1 MRSVE
6 SSAKTME
13 EAVTQGLEKLGVS
26 FADVKIDI
34 LDEGSKGFLGILGGK
49 PVVVRLTV
57 REDAAATEDVLSS
70 VALEDAVKEP
80 EQKPARKRK
89 PKADKPEDKVE
100 KPAAQ
105 EKADQP
111 KAPKAEKPEAKH
123 EKPAKPAKAEKP
135 PRAEKPVKAEK
146 PAAPAAEAAQPPADK
161 EAPEGRAF
169 TFLTD
174 VTRLMGVEVTIN
186 ARRDEEGNV
195 RVDMFGDTL
204 GILIGRR
211 GETLDALQYLTS
223 LYVNKG
229 SEDYIRVT
237 LDTENY
243 RAKREEALRK
253 LAGSIAKTNCVVI
266 FINQLRMKIGV
277 MYGNP
282 ETTTGGNAL
291 KFYASVRLDVRRVES
306 IKNGSDVIG
315 NRTRVRVVKNKVAP
329 PFREAV
335 FDIMYGE
342 GISRDGE
349 VLDLAVKLDIIQKS
363 GSWFSYNGERMGQG
377 KDNARKYLEAHPE
390 LMEEV
395 ERMIKSRGDQIDL
408 AMKEEFA
415 DEDNEDEDGEE
426 AFSLNAI
433 DIEGE

>member
-57 REDAAATEDVLSS
+57 REDVEEGEDLLSS

-80 EQKPARKRK
+80 EQKPARKR
-89 PKADKPEDKVE
+89 ASRS
-100 KPAAQ
+100 
-105 EKADQP
+105 
-111 KAPKAEKPEAKH
+111 KAEKPAKEAKPEKAAVQEKAKEANSPKA
-123 EKPAKPAKAEKP
+123 EKPAKPAKDEKP
-135 PRAEKPVKAEK
+135 PRAVKPVKAEK
-146 PAAPAAEAAQPPADK
+146 PAAPAAEAAQLSDDK

-229 SEDYIRVT
+229 GEDYIRVT

-243 RAKREEALRK
+243 RAKREEALRR
-253 LAGSIAKTNCVVI
+253 LANRMANRAIKTGRKVVMEPMNPYERCILHSALQQNDAVTTHSEGEEPNRHVVI
-266 FINQLRMKIGV
+266 
-277 MYGNP
+277 
-282 ETTTGGNAL
+282 TL
-291 KFYASVRLDVRRVES
+291 KQQ
-306 IKNGSDVIG
+306 N
-315 NRTRVRVVKNKVAP
+315 
-329 PFREAV
+329 
-335 FDIMYGE
+335 
-342 GISRDGE
+342 
-349 VLDLAVKLDIIQKS
+349 
-363 GSWFSYNGERMGQG
+363 
-377 KDNARKYLEAHPE
+377 
-390 LMEEV
+390 
-395 ERMIKSRGDQIDL
+395 
-408 AMKEEFA
+408 
-415 DEDNEDEDGEE
+415 
-426 AFSLNAI
+426 
-433 DIEGE
+433 

>member
-89 PKADKPEDKVE
+89 PKADKPEDKPE

-111 KAPKAEKPEAKH
+111 KAHRAEKPAKAPKAE
-123 EKPAKPAKAEKP
+123 KPAKAEKAP
-135 PRAEKPVKAEK
+135 KAEK
-146 PAAPAAEAAQPPADK
+146 PANPVPEAAQPPADA

-243 RAKREEALRK
+243 RAKREEALRR
-253 LAGSIAKTNCVVI
+253 LANRMANRAVKTGRKVVMEPMNPYERRILHSALQQNDAVTTHSEGEEPNRHVVI
-266 FINQLRMKIGV
+266 
-277 MYGNP
+277 
-282 ETTTGGNAL
+282 TL
-291 KFYASVRLDVRRVES
+291 KQQ
-306 IKNGSDVIG
+306 N
-315 NRTRVRVVKNKVAP
+315 
-329 PFREAV
+329 
-335 FDIMYGE
+335 
-342 GISRDGE
+342 
-349 VLDLAVKLDIIQKS
+349 
-363 GSWFSYNGERMGQG
+363 
-377 KDNARKYLEAHPE
+377 
-390 LMEEV
+390 
-395 ERMIKSRGDQIDL
+395 
-408 AMKEEFA
+408 
-415 DEDNEDEDGEE
+415 
-426 AFSLNAI
+426 
-433 DIEGE
+433 

>member
-57 REDAAATEDVLSS
+57 REDAEGGEDVLSS
-70 VALEDAVKEP
+70 VGLEEAVKEP
-80 EQKPARKRK
+80 EQKPARKRA
-89 PKADKPEDKVE
+89 PKAKAEKPAAEAKPE

-105 EKADQP
+105 EKAAQP
-111 KAPKAEKPEAKH
+111 AKAPKAEKP
-123 EKPAKPAKAEKP
+123 AKPAKSEKAPAERKQAAP
-135 PRAEKPVKAEK
+135 KAEK
-146 PAAPAAEAAQPPADK
+146 PASAPEAAQPPADA

-243 RAKREEALRK
+243 RAKREEALRR
-253 LAGSIAKTNCVVI
+253 LANRMANRAVKTGRKVVMEPMNPYERRILHSALQQNDAVTTHSEGEEPNRHVVI
-266 FINQLRMKIGV
+266 
-277 MYGNP
+277 
-282 ETTTGGNAL
+282 TL
-291 KFYASVRLDVRRVES
+291 KQQ
-306 IKNGSDVIG
+306 N
-315 NRTRVRVVKNKVAP
+315 
-329 PFREAV
+329 
-335 FDIMYGE
+335 
-342 GISRDGE
+342 
-349 VLDLAVKLDIIQKS
+349 
-363 GSWFSYNGERMGQG
+363 
-377 KDNARKYLEAHPE
+377 
-390 LMEEV
+390 
-395 ERMIKSRGDQIDL
+395 
-408 AMKEEFA
+408 
-415 DEDNEDEDGEE
+415 
-426 AFSLNAI
+426 
-433 DIEGE
+433 

>member
-57 REDAAATEDVLSS
+57 REDAEGGEDVLSS
-70 VALEDAVKEP
+70 VGLEEAVKEP
-80 EQKPARKRK
+80 EQKPARKR
-89 PKADKPEDKVE
+89 
-100 KPAAQ
+100 
-105 EKADQP
+105 
-111 KAPKAEKPEAKH
+111 APKAKA
-123 EKPAKPAKAEKP
+123 EKPAKPAKSEKAPAERKQAAP
-135 PRAEKPVKAEK
+135 KAEK
-146 PAAPAAEAAQPPADK
+146 PASAPEAAQPPADA

-243 RAKREEALRK
+243 RAKREEALRR
-253 LAGSIAKTNCVVI
+253 LANRMANRAVKTGRKVVMEPMNPYERRILHSALQQNDAVTTHSEGEEPNRHVVI
-266 FINQLRMKIGV
+266 
-277 MYGNP
+277 
-282 ETTTGGNAL
+282 TL
-291 KFYASVRLDVRRVES
+291 KQQ
-306 IKNGSDVIG
+306 N
-315 NRTRVRVVKNKVAP
+315 
-329 PFREAV
+329 
-335 FDIMYGE
+335 
-342 GISRDGE
+342 
-349 VLDLAVKLDIIQKS
+349 
-363 GSWFSYNGERMGQG
+363 
-377 KDNARKYLEAHPE
+377 
-390 LMEEV
+390 
-395 ERMIKSRGDQIDL
+395 
-408 AMKEEFA
+408 
-415 DEDNEDEDGEE
+415 
-426 AFSLNAI
+426 
-433 DIEGE
+433 

>member
-13 EAVTQGLEKLGVS
+13 EAITQGLEKLGVS

-57 REDAAATEDVLSS
+57 REDAEGGEDVLSS
-70 VALEDAVKEP
+70 VGLEEAVKEP
-80 EQKPARKRK
+80 EQKPARKRA
-89 PKADKPEDKVE
+89 PKAKAEKPAAEAKPE

-105 EKADQP
+105 EKAAQP
-111 KAPKAEKPEAKH
+111 AKAPKAEKP
-123 EKPAKPAKAEKP
+123 AKPAKSEKAPAERKQAAP
-135 PRAEKPVKAEK
+135 KAEK
-146 PAAPAAEAAQPPADK
+146 PASAPEAAQPPADA

-243 RAKREEALRK
+243 RAKREEALRR
-253 LAGSIAKTNCVVI
+253 LANRMANRAVKTGRKVVMEPMNPYERRILHSALQQNDAVTTHSEGEEPNRHVVI
-266 FINQLRMKIGV
+266 
-277 MYGNP
+277 
-282 ETTTGGNAL
+282 TL
-291 KFYASVRLDVRRVES
+291 KQQ
-306 IKNGSDVIG
+306 N
-315 NRTRVRVVKNKVAP
+315 
-329 PFREAV
+329 
-335 FDIMYGE
+335 
-342 GISRDGE
+342 
-349 VLDLAVKLDIIQKS
+349 
-363 GSWFSYNGERMGQG
+363 
-377 KDNARKYLEAHPE
+377 
-390 LMEEV
+390 
-395 ERMIKSRGDQIDL
+395 
-408 AMKEEFA
+408 
-415 DEDNEDEDGEE
+415 
-426 AFSLNAI
+426 
-433 DIEGE
+433 